1 MNHHMPYPWVM
12 LRIEDHGPFVTPALI
27 VAMDGWVNAGSA
39 GTLVADALARD
50 AEVIARFD
58 SDQLYDYRML
68 RPTVTFRDGVI
79 NAVDWPEMAIRR
91 LTVEGRD
98 LLVMSGPEP
107 NWRWHEFAETLVDAS
122 LRWGVVEYIAVGG
135 VPWAVPHTRP
145 VSIMTTSTTEERL
158 QSGTGAPEGTMEV
171 PGAAVTAIEY
181 RFHQRGLATIGFW
194 ARIPNYVGS
203 AFPSA
208 AVALIDRLSSH
219 LGVDLDHGELGQQG
233 IDQLGHLDGL
243 IEDRPDVRSMVSQ
256 LEEIYDSTS
265 VISGDDL
272 AAQIEQFLRD
282 R

>member
-1 MNHHMPYPWVM
+1 M
-12 LRIEDHGPFVTPALI
+12 LRVEDHGPFVTPALI

-39 GTLVADALARD
+39 GTLVAETLAAD

-68 RPTVTFRDGVI
+68 RPTITFRDGVI
-79 NAVDWPEMAIRR
+79 TEVEWPEMSIRR
-91 LTVEGRD
+91 LTLDGRD
-98 LLVMSGPEP
+98 LLVLSGPEP
-107 NWRWHEFAETLVDAS
+107 NWRWHELADTLVDAS
-122 LRWGVVEYIAVGG
+122 VGWGVVEYIAVGG

-145 VSIMTTSTTEERL
+145 VSIMTTSTTPERL

-171 PGAAVTAIEY
+171 PGAAVSAVEH

-208 AVALIDRLSSH
+208 AEALIERLSGH
-219 LGVDLDHGELGQQG
+219 LGVEFDRSDLGQRG
-233 IDQLGHLDGL
+233 IDQLAHLDSL
-243 IEDRPDVRSMVSQ
+243 IDGRPDVRSMVTQ

-282 R
+282 QR